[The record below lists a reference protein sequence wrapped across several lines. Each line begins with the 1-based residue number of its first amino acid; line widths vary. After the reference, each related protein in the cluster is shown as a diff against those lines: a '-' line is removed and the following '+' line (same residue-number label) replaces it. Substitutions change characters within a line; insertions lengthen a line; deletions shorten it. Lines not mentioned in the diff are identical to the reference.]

1 MTGATGGLLAMGA
14 KEQPPRLP
22 TIAANAKAAHGGLN
36 RLNRSWLMGLILLE
50 ALLAGLVFVVIVWWT
65 MFSGRKN
72 GELPQTEAEKE
83 SPSQATTDS
92 ASLATDEKPVQPAK

>member
-1 MTGATGGLLAMGA
+1 METGA

-72 GELPQTEAEKE
+72 GELPRASPDKE
-83 SPSQATTDS
+83 
-92 ASLATDEKPVQPAK
+92 DEKTEKKPD